1 MNMNRRGFGDFRGRH
16 LSALKNVCG
25 EMIRLMEHGLGRF
38 SAREER
44 SRAR

>member
-1 MNMNRRGFGDFRGRH
+1 MNMSRRGFGDFRGRH

-38 SAREER
+38 SAPEER

>member
-1 MNMNRRGFGDFRGRH
+1 MNMSRRGFGDFRRRH
-16 LSALKNVCG
+16 LRALKNVYG
-25 EMIRLMEHGLGRF
+25 EMIRLMEHGLGCF